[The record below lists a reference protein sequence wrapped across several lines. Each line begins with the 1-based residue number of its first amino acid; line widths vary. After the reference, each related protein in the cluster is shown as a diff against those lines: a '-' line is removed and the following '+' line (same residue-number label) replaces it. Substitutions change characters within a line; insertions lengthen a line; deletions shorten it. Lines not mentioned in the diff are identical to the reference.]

1 MSSHE
6 LHIEGIAAG
15 GAGVGRAADGRAVF
29 VQRTAPGDRVR
40 VELLEEKPRWARGR
54 LLEVLVAGP
63 GRRPAPCP
71 HYVRCGGCTL
81 EHLEYD
87 RQLAAKGTLV
97 REAVSRIGKV
107 ALASAPQVTASPQE
121 FRYRNRVSF
130 SLLRLGE
137 RVVAG
142 FHELDRPGRILDIDG
157 ACLLPEP
164 ALAAAWDALRA
175 GWGPAARLL
184 PRGRTLRLTLRAS
197 TTGLVT
203 LLVEGGNGGDARA
216 LLAAVPEI
224 VAVWHRPRAGAPA
237 RLRAGSAAVPEIW
250 NEEPLALSGALF
262 LQVNRASAALLERHV
277 LDLAGDVFG
286 RQVVDAYCGVGLHAR
301 RLARRGARV
310 IGLELD
316 PHAVAVARSDAPAG
330 AEFRQGRVEE
340 LLPAALPADLLILNP
355 PRAGVAAPALA
366 AVLREPAGRVL
377 YVSCDPATLARD
389 LARMSPT
396 YDLRSLHCF
405 DLFPQTSHVETVAE
419 LACSTT

>member
-1 MSSHE
+1 
-6 LHIEGIAAG
+6 
-15 GAGVGRAADGRAVF
+15 
-29 VQRTAPGDRVR
+29 
-40 VELLEEKPRWARGR
+40 
-54 LLEVLVAGP
+54 
-63 GRRPAPCP
+63 
-71 HYVRCGGCTL
+71 
-81 EHLEYD
+81 
-87 RQLAAKGTLV
+87 
-97 REAVSRIGKV
+97 
-107 ALASAPQVTASPQE
+107 
-121 FRYRNRVSF
+121 
-130 SLLRLGE
+130 
-137 RVVAG
+137 
-142 FHELDRPGRILDIDG
+142 
-157 ACLLPEP
+157 
-164 ALAAAWDALRA
+164 
-175 GWGPAARLL
+175 
-184 PRGRTLRLTLRAS
+184 
-197 TTGLVT
+197 
-203 LLVEGGNGGDARA
+203 
-216 LLAAVPEI
+216 
-224 VAVWHRPRAGAPA
+224 
-237 RLRAGSAAVPEIW
+237 VPEIW

-277 LDLAGDVFG
+277 LDLAGDVSG

-377 YVSCDPATLARD
+377 YISCDPATLARD